1 MLKNEALK
9 ILNINKNENITI
21 ELIKKKFKNK
31 ARELHPDKNKSKN
44 ANNEFIQI
52 HEAYE
57 ILSNDMNKNQLK
69 DILKDKLYTN
79 KLELINLMM
88 NKYEKNSILYI
99 KKIINN
105 IDSTTL
111 KHIYHFIKNKNDVLE
126 IPKKIYEIIEEK
138 IKNEKIINLNPNIDD
153 LFENNVYKLILDDRT
168 YIIPLWHHELTY
180 EHNNKEIIIKNTPIT
195 ENNIE
200 IDNDNNIKIK
210 LTYNI
215 KEIWNKEKIY
225 FSIGKREFYITKNN
239 IKLMKKQ
246 TIVLKN
252 KGIAR
257 INTFNV
263 FDISNLSNI
272 IIELYLNI

>member
-44 ANNEFIQI
+44 ANNEFIKI
-52 HEAYE
+52 YEAYE

-69 DILKDKLYTN
+69 DNLYKN
-79 KLELINLMM
+79 KLELINLII
-88 NKYEKNSILYI
+88 NKYEKTSILYI

-105 IDSTTL
+105 IDTTTL
-111 KHIYHFIKNKNDVLE
+111 KYIYHFIKNKSDVLE

-168 YIIPLWHHELTY
+168 YIIPLWHHELIY

-225 FSIGKREFYITKNN
+225 FSIGKREFYLTKNS
-239 IKLMKKQ
+239 IKLMNKQ
-246 TIVLKN
+246 TIILKN

-257 INTFNV
+257 INTFNI
-263 FDISNLSNI
+263 FDISSLSNI